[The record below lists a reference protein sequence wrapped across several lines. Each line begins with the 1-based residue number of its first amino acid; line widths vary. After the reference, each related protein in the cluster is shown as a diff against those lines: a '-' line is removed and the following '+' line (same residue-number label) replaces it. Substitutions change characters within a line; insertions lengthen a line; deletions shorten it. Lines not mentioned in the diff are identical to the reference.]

1 MKQPEAG
8 YLFSWAALIPSYSAI
23 MRGAVLYKL
32 GVDVVR
38 ERVMRMSYGIE
49 TKSHFRAGYHPGSR
63 WYMNINGL
71 PYCRGVMEWFALK
84 VCFRL
89 IPCLTLRG
97 KDWQPEAS
105 SNTVSSCITCPRL
118 ILHLVLSHGLAHF
131 WFATTQLLPNM
142 KTNKVASFLP
152 FSDLRYPQTLYDRS

>member
-1 MKQPEAG
+1 VKQPEAG
-8 YLFSWAALIPSYSAI
+8 YLFSSAALIPSYSAI

-49 TKSHFRAGYHPGSR
+49 VDSYFRAGYHPGSR

-89 IPCLTLRG
+89 ISLSDAQGQRLAAGSIIERSFELHYLSQTYFASGPLPWSCPLLVCNDTTP
-97 KDWQPEAS
+97 PEYENEQS
-105 SNTVSSCITCPRL
+105 S
-118 ILHLVLSHGLAHF
+118 ILPSIF
-131 WFATTQLLPNM
+131 
-142 KTNKVASFLP
+142 
-152 FSDLRYPQTLYDRS
+152 